1 MSGEPTIPLD
11 YGQRPPPKLRWL
23 ILLIVWPVGLVIWA
37 AYFAVLALL
46 LLKVLV

>member
-11 YGQRPPPKLRWL
+11 YGRPPPPRMRWL
-23 ILLIVWPVGLVIWA
+23 ILLIAWPVGLIVWLL
-37 AYFAVLALL
+37 YFAVLALL